1 MVDSQYASESERKAA
16 RRKGSTSASETPG
29 HPVLRM
35 QQQLGNRQV
44 ARMLAQRVGAEEEEA
59 LQGKHDPALAQRMGE
74 EEELQGKHDPAL
86 AQRMGEEE
94 EELQGKH
101 DPALAQR
108 MGEEEEE
115 LQGKHDPALAQRTGE
130 EEEELQGKHDR
141 ALAQRVGE
149 EEELQGKHDHNLA
162 QRAAAAPRIGLEGGP
177 VDDDLQSRIGSKV
190 GGGSALPENVRST
203 AEAAMGSSFADVRVH
218 RDPESDSLNRAM
230 TAKAFTTGSDIF
242 LREDQNPGDMSL
254 MAHELTHVV
263 QQRGG
268 AGGVGRKLTVG
279 AAGDASEQEADRVA
293 QAIVSGQGQRAADE
307 LKS

>member
-1 MVDSQYASESERKAA
+1 MVESQYASESERKSA

-44 ARMLAQRVGAEEEEA
+44 ARMLAQRVGAEEEE
-59 LQGKHDPALAQRMGE
+59 
-74 EEELQGKHDPAL
+74 LQGKHDPAL

-101 DPALAQR
+101 DHA
-108 MGEEEEE
+108 
-115 LQGKHDPALAQRTGE
+115 
-130 EEEELQGKHDR
+130 
-141 ALAQRVGE
+141 
-149 EEELQGKHDHNLA
+149 LA

-268 AGGVGRKLTVG
+268 GGGVGRKLTVG

-293 QAIVSGQGQRAADE
+293 QAIVSGQGQRVADE